1 MSRLHGLL
9 SARLDYLNGQ
19 VERAATMQ
27 VSVADIKARFTA
39 IARLAD
45 AGQEVIITNWGR
57 PAYRLL
63 PISPVPLRSAF
74 PDTTSLAMQSKPSQ
88 TLVNGLWRIGV
99 RKMSGFNPPCP
110 TQSM

>member
-1 MSRLHGLL
+1 MSRRHGLL

-19 VERAATMQ
+19 VESAATMQ

-45 AGQEVIITNWGR
+45 AGQEVIITNRGR

-63 PISPVPLRSAF
+63 PIIPVPLRSAF
-74 PDTTSLAMQSKPSQ
+74 PDTTALAMQSKPSQ
-88 TLVNGLWRIGV
+88 TLVNGCFVADWRAQNE
-99 RKMSGFNPPCP
+99 RF
-110 TQSM
+110 